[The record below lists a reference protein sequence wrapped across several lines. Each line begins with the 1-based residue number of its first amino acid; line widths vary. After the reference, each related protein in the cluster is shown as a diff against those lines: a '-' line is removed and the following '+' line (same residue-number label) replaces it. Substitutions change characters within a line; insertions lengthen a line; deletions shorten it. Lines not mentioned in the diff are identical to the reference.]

1 MSIAGVRLRHAAGAC
16 SAGRPGSLRDDLPSA
31 RRFRINLSVIF
42 RIDQGE

>member
-1 MSIAGVRLRHAAGAC
+1 MLGRAA
-16 SAGRPGSLRDDLPSA
+16 GSLRNDLPSA

>member
-1 MSIAGVRLRHAAGAC
+1 MLGRAARVA
-16 SAGRPGSLRDDLPSA
+16 RDDPPSA